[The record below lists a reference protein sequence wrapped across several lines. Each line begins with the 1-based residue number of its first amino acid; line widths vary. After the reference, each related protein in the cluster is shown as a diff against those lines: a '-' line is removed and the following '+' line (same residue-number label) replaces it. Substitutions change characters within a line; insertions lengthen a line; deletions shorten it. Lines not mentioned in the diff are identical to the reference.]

1 MPRFEPVAFCKTI
14 EQYKITIGLI
24 VPPILV
30 VLARHPAA
38 AQFDLTSLNV
48 LVSGAAPLGAPL
60 VKAVMDRL
68 RSLGNSGLAI
78 TQGYGLTETSPTCHL
93 VPTADAEKK
102 VGFIGILLPN
112 LEARLVVD
120 DTRDAQEGEAGEL
133 WLRGPS
139 VMKGYLVRCFP
150 STYTNKGIHLL
161 LIEQLLCN
169 EELNYGRQV
178 V

>member
-1 MPRFEPVAFCKTI
+1 
-14 EQYKITIGLI
+14 
-24 VPPILV
+24 
-30 VLARHPAA
+30 
-38 AQFDLTSLNV
+38 
-48 LVSGAAPLGAPL
+48 
-60 VKAVMDRL
+60 MDRL